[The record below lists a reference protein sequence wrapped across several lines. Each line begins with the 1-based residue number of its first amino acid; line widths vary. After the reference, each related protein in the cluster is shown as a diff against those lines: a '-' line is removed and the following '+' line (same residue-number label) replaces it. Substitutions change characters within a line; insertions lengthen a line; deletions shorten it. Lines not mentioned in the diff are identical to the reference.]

1 MYVCL
6 CQAVREAE
14 VRDAVASGARDVEA
28 LAEALGVCMGC
39 GICREAVEALIDQYA
54 PHAAWGPAVGRH
66 RVCAANSNAPEGCA
80 ATQAALGHA
89 A

>member
-6 CQAVREAE
+6 CQAVRESE

-39 GICREAVEALIDQYA
+39 GVCREAVEALIDEFAA
-54 PHAAWGPAVGRH
+54 PAA
-66 RVCAANSNAPEGCA
+66 
-80 ATQAALGHA
+80 QAALGQA